1 MNKNSTLHKKPH
13 LFLLNIFL
21 TSQNYKENCH
31 CCVPSSPTML
41 SHKYIHSTWTQCM
54 HTSHLCYHRTQLCQ
68 FPKKSIQKDNDGWPG
83 HCNWNNHIKS
93 TLKRQSRHTW
103 HITLTMHPTVAG
115 PSSDWRCKHACTH
128 TLSPLSLYFSLS
140 CTCSLVDGASR
151 LAVAHHV

>member
-103 HITLTMHPTVAG
+103 YIQHWLCIPLLQVLPVTDDANMHAHIHSLH
-115 PSSDWRCKHACTH
+115 
-128 TLSPLSLYFSLS
+128 SLYISLS
-140 CTCSLVDGASR
+140 HAH
-151 LAVAHHV
+151 AVWWMELQG